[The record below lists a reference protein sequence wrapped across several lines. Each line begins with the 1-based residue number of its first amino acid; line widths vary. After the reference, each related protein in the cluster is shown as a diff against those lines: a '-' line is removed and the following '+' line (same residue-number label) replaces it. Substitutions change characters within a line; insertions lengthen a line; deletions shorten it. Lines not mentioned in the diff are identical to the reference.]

1 MRRRDLLSFAGLAAY
16 LASPPARI
24 ASAASVPPRV
34 GFVSGADGAAAAD
47 FVKALR
53 DGLATL
59 GYIEPSGLK
68 LNLLYAD
75 FNLEHVPALVDDLER
90 SNVDVIV
97 THAAATS
104 IVVRTKRRAPVVY
117 EFSADPITLG
127 IAKDLSHPLE
137 NATGISLMAVELNT
151 KRLELLRQIGPEVR
165 RLAVVANP
173 LHPGVEKER
182 GYSEA
187 VAQQLGFETTFFATP
202 NRAELDRALGTLDEQ
217 KPQALLV
224 LSDGFVVENRS
235 LIINFAMS
243 RRLPVMSGWAVMAD
257 SGALCT
263 YGPRLVESYRRTGYF
278 VDRILKGA
286 KAADLPIEQPT
297 VFELVVNLNSA
308 KTLGISIPQ
317 SVLVRAD
324 RVIE

>member
-1 MRRRDLLSFAGLAAY
+1 MRRRDLLTLLGSVAFTSPAMRGAT
-16 LASPPARI
+16 ASTVPAH
-24 ASAASVPPRV
+24 V
-34 GFVSGADGAAAAD
+34 GFVSGADRAAAAD

-53 DGLATL
+53 DGLATR
-59 GYIEPSGLK
+59 GYDENGLK
-68 LNLLYAD
+68 FDLAFAD
-75 FNLEHVPALVDDLER
+75 YELERIPALVADLER
-90 SNVDVIV
+90 RSVNVIV

-104 IVVRTKRRAPVVY
+104 IVVKSQRRTPVVY

-127 IAKDLSHPLE
+127 IARDLAHPLD
-137 NATGISLMAVELNT
+137 NATGISLMAVELNS
-151 KRLELLRQIGPEVR
+151 KRLELLRQIAPEIR
-165 RLAVVANP
+165 RIAVVANP
-173 LHPGVEKER
+173 LHPGVDKER
-182 GYSEA
+182 GYSES
-187 VAQQLGFETTFFATP
+187 VAQQLGFETLFFPTP
-202 NRAELDRALGTLDEQ
+202 NRSELDRALGTLDIK

-224 LSDGFVVENRS
+224 LSDGFVVENRT

-243 RRLPVMSGWAVMAD
+243 RRLPVISGWAVMAN

-263 YGPRLVESYRRTGYF
+263 YGPRLVESYRRTAYF

-286 KAADLPIEQPT
+286 KPADLPIEQPT

-308 KTLGISIPQ
+308 KTLGITIPP

>member
-1 MRRRDLLSFAGLAAY
+1 MRRRDLLAYAAVCVSSPAARFAT
-16 LASPPARI
+16 
-24 ASAASVPPRV
+24 AASVPPHV
-34 GFVSGADGAAAAD
+34 GLVSGADSPAAAD

-59 GYIEPSGLK
+59 GYIEPRGLK
-68 LNLLYAD
+68 LDLLYA
-75 FNLEHVPALVDDLER
+75 NYKLEGVPALVAELER

-104 IVVRTKRRAPVVY
+104 IVVKAKRRSPVVY
-117 EFSADPITLG
+117 EFSADPVSLG
-127 IAKDLSHPLE
+127 IAQDLSHPLE
-137 NATGISLMAVELNT
+137 NATGVSLMAVELNT
-151 KRLELLRQIGPEVR
+151 KRLDLLRQIAPDVR
-165 RLAVVANP
+165 RLAVLANP
-173 LHPGVEKER
+173 LHPGADKER
-182 GYSEA
+182 GYSELA
-187 VAQQLGFETTFFATP
+187 AQQLGFETSFHPTP
-202 NRAELDRALGTLDEQ
+202 NRTELDGALASLYAQ

-235 LIINFAMS
+235 LIVNFAMS
-243 RRLPVMSGWAVMAD
+243 LRLPVVSGWAVMAD

-263 YGPRLVESYRRTGYF
+263 YGPRLVESYRRTAYF

-286 KAADLPIEQPT
+286 KATDLPIEQPS
-297 VFELVVNLNSA
+297 VFELVINLNSA
-308 KTLGISIPQ
+308 KTLGISVPQ